1 MKTIHLMSFSLKN
14 TCPKIGTGNKMT
26 VSIKG
31 LSLTVYMFPQ
41 KKKIRNENTI
51 SVIVGK
57 EGDADS

>member
-1 MKTIHLMSFSLKN
+1 MSFSLKN
-14 TCPKIGTGNKMT
+14 TCPKIDTGSKMT

-41 KKKIRNENTI
+41 KNIRNENTI